1 MAGAFQVGPF
11 QPAFQQEAIPPG
23 FYRIGGYPE
32 KKKRKLIEVE
42 HDGQIYEFENE
53 EDARELIE
61 SLAYQPAPVEVKKP
75 KKATPK
81 ISLRVN
87 DVPVTPANLRG
98 YTPVSA
104 ILANR
109 FDLIYAAARQN
120 EDDEEAILL
129 LM

>member
-42 HDGQIYEFENE
+42 HDGQ
-53 EDARELIE
+53 
-61 SLAYQPAPVEVKKP
+61 
-75 KKATPK
+75 
-81 ISLRVN
+81 RV
-87 DVPVTPANLRG
+87 L
-98 YTPVSA
+98 
-104 ILANR
+104 
-109 FDLIYAAARQN
+109 
-120 EDDEEAILL
+120 EDEEETVFL